1 MPVVLPIDLAG
12 LNLEDLAVS
21 YLLALTRVSALLMA
35 TPIFRSTGV
44 PSRIRL
50 MIAVTVSALT
60 ISALPATYQA
70 PSFGFSLIPIALWEM
85 ALGLAMGLCIQ
96 MVFAALT
103 IAGECVAVGMGLGF
117 ATIVDPQNG
126 SSVPTISQQFVLL
139 GTMLFVAINGH
150 LIALDMIHSSFTLLP
165 PGSGGSVSGG
175 GTPLLEW
182 AMTMYANA
190 LRLALPV
197 IAAML
202 LTNLAFG
209 VITRAAPQLNVFAV
223 GFPLMM
229 LIGMAALMINIGSL
243 LDTTTVL
250 FEKAFEA
257 TTELFSGVSG

>member
-1 MPVVLPIDLAG
+1 MPLILPFDLAA
-12 LNLEDLAVS
+12 LNLEGLVVT

-35 TPIFRSTGV
+35 TPVFRSTGV

-50 MIAVTVSALT
+50 LLAVTVAALT
-60 ISALPATYQA
+60 VGTLPPGYEVPT
-70 PSFGFSLIPIALWEM
+70 FGFSLIPIALWEM

-126 SSVPTISQQFVLL
+126 ASVPTMSQQFVLL

-150 LIALDMIHSSFTLLP
+150 LVALNMVHDSFVMLP
-165 PGSGGSVSGG
+165 PGSQGNLSGG
-175 GTPLLEW
+175 ATPLLEW
-182 AMTMYANA
+182 AMAMYANA

-229 LIGMAALMINIGSL
+229 LIGMAAVMINIGTL
-243 LDTTTVL
+243 LDATASL
-250 FEKAFEA
+250 FEQAFEA
-257 TTELFSGVSG
+257 AGKLFSGAQG

>member
-1 MPVVLPIDLAG
+1 MPVVLPFDLNA
-12 LNLEDLAVS
+12 LNLDGLAVT

-44 PSRIRL
+44 PAKVRL
-50 MIAVTVSALT
+50 LLAVTVAALT
-60 ISALPATYQA
+60 MGTLPDSYSPPT
-70 PSFGFSLIPIALWEM
+70 FGFGLIPIALWEM

-96 MVFAALT
+96 LVFAALT

-126 SSVPTISQQFVLL
+126 ASVPTMSQQFVLL
-139 GTMLFVAINGH
+139 GTLLFVAINGH
-150 LIALDMIHSSFTLLP
+150 LMALDMIHSSFTLMP
-165 PGSGGSVSGG
+165 PGSRGNIHGGAA
-175 GTPLLEW
+175 PLLEW
-182 AMTMYANA
+182 AMSMYANA

-229 LIGMAALMINIGSL
+229 LIGMAAVMININSL
-243 LDTTTVL
+243 LDACAAL
-250 FEKAFEA
+250 FGKSFAAA
-257 TTELFSGVSG
+257 TALFSGVNG

>member
-1 MPVVLPIDLAG
+1 MT
-12 LNLEDLAVS
+12 

-35 TPIFRSTGV
+35 TPVFRSTGV

-50 MIAVTVSALT
+50 LIAVTVAALT
-60 ISALPATYQA
+60 VSTLPAAYQA
-70 PSFGFSLIPIALWEM
+70 PAFGFNLLPAIAWEV

-139 GTMLFVAINGH
+139 GTLLFVTINGH
-150 LIALDMIHSSFTLLP
+150 LVAINMVHESFALLP
-165 PGSGGSVSGG
+165 PGTNAGLDSGAEA
-175 GTPLLEW
+175 LLDW
-182 AMTMYANA
+182 AMRMYANA

-229 LIGMAALMINIGSL
+229 LIGIAALMVNIGSL
-243 LDTTTVL
+243 LNTTSSL
-250 FEKAFEA
+250 FDGAFSAA
-257 TTELFSGVSG
+257 TALFSGAGR